1 MNNFLEASIKR
12 EYNLT
17 SKTRRLTMS
26 AIETTKMTSKGQ
38 IVIPEETRKRLGL
51 KAGDKFLVVGDKDI
65 VVLKTLTSPSLDEF
79 GELITAARKQAKA
92 LGFQKSDIIKA
103 VAKARER

>member
-1 MNNFLEASIKR
+1 ML
-12 EYNLT
+12 
-17 SKTRRLTMS
+17 

-65 VVLKTLTSPSLDEF
+65 VILKTLTSPSPDEF
-79 GELITAARKQAKA
+79 DDLIRKARKRAKA
-92 LGFQKSDIIKA
+92 VGLQKSDISRVISESRK
-103 VAKARER
+103 K